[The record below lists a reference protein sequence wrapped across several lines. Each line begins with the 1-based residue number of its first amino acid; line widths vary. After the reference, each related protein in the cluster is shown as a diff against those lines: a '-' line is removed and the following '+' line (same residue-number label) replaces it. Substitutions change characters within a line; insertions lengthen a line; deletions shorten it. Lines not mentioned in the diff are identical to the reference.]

1 MHEVQYKAHEEWAKQ
16 RVDIAERE
24 TDLAL
29 HLVAMAHLNLMQHLK
44 YGFDPKTAH
53 STLISVGQIY
63 PKLKAKMDHLTQ
75 ELGIKTVDN

>member
-1 MHEVQYKAHEEWAKQ
+1 MTEVQYKAHEEWAKQ
-16 RVDIAERE
+16 RVEIAERE
-24 TDLAL
+24 TDQAL

-63 PKLKAKMDHLTQ
+63 PKLKVKMDQ
-75 ELGIKTVDN
+75 SELEIEEK

>member
-24 TDLAL
+24 TDQAL

-63 PKLKAKMDHLTQ
+63 PKLKVKMDQL
-75 ELGIKTVDN
+75 ELEIEEK

>member
-1 MHEVQYKAHEEWAKQ
+1 MNEIQCKAHEEWAKQ
-16 RVDIAERE
+16 RVEIAERE
-24 TDLAL
+24 TDQAL

-63 PKLKAKMDHLTQ
+63 PKLKAKMDELTW
-75 ELGIKTVDN
+75 ELENKNG

>member
-1 MHEVQYKAHEEWAKQ
+1 MNQVQLKAHEEWGQQ
-16 RVDIAERE
+16 RVEIAQRE
-24 TDLAL
+24 TDQAL

-63 PKLKAKMDHLTQ
+63 PKLKVKMDELTW
-75 ELGIKTVDN
+75 ELENKNV